1 MFELF
6 KRKKSPTPQKQQ
18 DKKGTYVFG
27 SVFPSKKTQEK
38 VVRYLRKEEPRNS

>member
-27 SVFPSKKTQEK
+27 SVFPSKKTQEE
-38 VVRYLRKEEPRNS
+38 VMEYLRKEE